1 MKRFFML
8 VMSIVLTLS
17 VIVALKPFVKT
28 VKASE
33 NIILTPEMYTD
44 SDQLLNE
51 DGTKNPMNIT
61 GLRDKILSST
71 CTDDIWELSKAIP
84 AECLR
89 SDGTERD
96 LYYFGKEYGYYVRHR
111 LTHVYLVHD
120 CLKTSET
127 VPVME
132 IMLIDFNYDDK
143 VECVIGMKVDIL
155 FSETFYYDNE
165 TGKDRWRRLTNAESL
180 TIILGNM
187 EYFYPDFSQKIEIH
201 KPSFSTDVLNRNE
214 LNYGDEGYRM
224 GDDRGAVI
232 LQSRLNYT
240 VWKRADNKEEVADA
254 FCKQLVSFAVSLT
267 HIKYVTSILS
277 YTLQISDWMDVI
289 LEAGKWGYE
298 GQNNEENIIDYPDKK
313 AQYQKNRSSYL
324 RSIIVSPADQ
334 YVYGA
339 KSSLQHIVRLERD
352 AGNAKVSHR
361 FHFVLGC
368 TDEETGDYIFL
379 NPKDEKG
386 NMVYLSG
393 GRDFAFCSEPQRVE
407 VKLDTQESLYILPGG
422 EQTYVFQPYSSGKFL
437 ITVPIRAWFSVTDH
451 ATGEEIQFSLVPDR
465 TTEKSRSYTAELNK
479 QTEYLL
485 TVNGNEQI
493 IDHIRITFTP
503 KKLPRKQSI
512 VSFKD
517 EKEKYFALDAVDSYY
532 YLTKSD
538 ASLNMQLLDENLNLI
553 ASLDNSYEFY
563 AENKV
568 RYLFLFYAHENTSN
582 VKMELWER
590 KRISFYGSGVDE
602 PQWIVN
608 TDLSF
613 ILPTLSREGY
623 IFEGWY
629 FNSRYDGEKATPES
643 VCAYAGPDVNL
654 YAQWKIDSKK
664 IYQINYV
671 IPDTVYDDKNEI
683 IDTSLIEFQNR
694 IDSFK
699 VTDEVILPILNSEAY
714 NFMGWY
720 TDSDFKNKITKIPQG
735 TIGNKTLYAKIEL
748 KEFIISFDLN
758 GGSGD
763 VASQHVKYG
772 KEIQLPT
779 VSRAGYA
786 GNWNAWNGE
795 KSNFGY
801 GYTVYKTETL
811 RAVWRKIY
819 NITYHN
825 VNSRGIVY
833 LHYEKEDAYLK
844 QYYFSDINFDLSR
857 IDVRVS
863 EGKRSKCLRFS
874 GWYTNSELS
883 DPIARIQKG
892 RTGNINLYAKW
903 AFSVSETHTKEQR
916 VTDADHFSQVTDNNL
931 FYLGRM
937 AEMYQSDLKAFGLK
951 KFRFTVSFD
960 MKEENNGNQF
970 MFVFNS
976 KYKEYAKCFYYKGYE
991 YGGVKIDKTYSHVS
1005 ESFEM
1010 SITEFDNDFYVL
1022 FGANG
1027 AGADD
1032 WYYKNLTLKIESIE

>member
-1 MKRFFML
+1 MKRKILIMCILAIFCSLGFYF
-8 VMSIVLTLS
+8 IQN
-17 VIVALKPFVKT
+17 KT
-28 VKASE
+28 VYAEENDFTNSAKELTSKDKVDGMTIKQFAKNVLNANKGEKLYDFDKFIPRKCLIPSE
-33 NIILTPEMYTD
+33 NPTNY
-44 SDQLLNE
+44 
-51 DGTKNPMNIT
+51 
-61 GLRDKILSST
+61 
-71 CTDDIWELSKAIP
+71 
-84 AECLR
+84 
-89 SDGTERD
+89 
-96 LYYFGKEYGYYVRHR
+96 YYFGVEYGFYVRHR
-111 LTHVYLVHD
+111 KVQPININGGKPD
-120 CLKTSET
+120 A
-127 VPVME
+127 PV
-132 IMLIDFNYDDK
+132 N
-143 VECVIGMKVDIL
+143 VVDIMIVDFTYQETKKIEHSVKIEVL
-155 FSETFYYDNE
+155 FSESFFIGVDDKNE
-165 TGKDRWRRLTNAESL
+165 IYFSR
-180 TIILGNM
+180 IIAQIYLGEVHGSGPLYQ
-187 EYFYPDFSQKIEIH
+187 EYREKLAIVRPQF
-201 KPSFSTDVLNRNE
+201 
-214 LNYGDEGYRM
+214 M
-224 GDDRGAVI
+224 
-232 LQSRLNYT
+232 
-240 VWKRADNKEEVADA
+240 
-254 FCKQLVSFAVSLT
+254 
-267 HIKYVTSILS
+267 TSILNANALNFGDPGYS
-277 YTLQISDWMDVI
+277 KATDDGLIIQQSRINYAGEVVLDSFNGEELGEFLVEKLICYTLSIANCGIISSILSETLDWGNAVSGLPGMSKGSKVC
-289 LEAGKWGYE
+289 
-298 GQNNEENIIDYPDKK
+298 NNEDNILLNESKDNQKK
-313 AQYQKNRSSYL
+313 SIYESFS
-324 RSIIVSPADQ
+324 RSIIVSPVDDIVLRQ
-334 YVYGA
+334 GGYVENIILLNDTTSATRMDREFGFSVFAQTYNGYG
-339 KSSLQHIVRLERD
+339 KIE
-352 AGNAKVSHR
+352 
-361 FHFVLGC
+361 
-368 TDEETGDYIFL
+368 FL
-379 NPKDEKG
+379 NEKDDNG
-386 NMVYLSG
+386 NMLPFVVKNENKILY
-393 GRDFAFCSEPQRVE
+393 EKETTVE
-407 VKLDTQESLYILPGG
+407 VRSDTQESLYILPGG

-437 ITVPIRAWFSVTDH
+437 ITVPFRAWFSVTDH

-493 IDHIRITFTP
+493 LDHIRITFNP
-503 KKLPRKQSI
+503 EKLPRKQSI

-590 KRISFYGSGVDE
+590 KRISFYGNGVDE

-772 KEIQLPT
+772 KEIRLPT
-779 VSRAGYA
+779 VYRTGYA

-825 VNSRGIVY
+825 LTSFTVQYFQDCCSYG
-833 LHYEKEDAYLK
+833 KE
-844 QYYFSDINFDLSR
+844 YYFNDIGLDLSHHGIAIFNDYR
-857 IDVRVS
+857 RAALDFRGWFDDKELTHRVFVIAANSKKDV
-863 EGKRSKCLRFS
+863 
-874 GWYTNSELS
+874 
-883 DPIARIQKG
+883 D
-892 RTGNINLYAKW
+892 LYAKW
-903 AFSVSETHTKEQR
+903 DFSVSHSSQSEHL
-916 VTDADHFSQVTDNNL
+916 VTDADQFDQVIEENHFSLYKMAALTKTNLISLGIKEVT
-931 FYLGRM
+931 
-937 AEMYQSDLKAFGLK
+937 
-951 KFRFTVSFD
+951 FTITFQ
-960 MKEENNGNQF
+960 MKEKNNGYQY
-970 MFVFNS
+970 MFLYNS
-976 KYKEYAKCFYYKGYE
+976 KDKDSAKCFYYNGYN
-991 YGGVKIDKTYSHVS
+991 YGGGIIKKDYEDVKEVFSVATS
-1005 ESFEM
+1005 E
-1010 SITEFDNDFYVL
+1010 IGNDFYVL

-1032 WYYKNLTLKIESIE
+1032 WYYRNLTFKMESKKS

>member
-1 MKRFFML
+1 MKKCLLVVFILAVIGSFFRFFPFQHGSVRADDDNGYQYLAQQMTKDDEIDIDG
-8 VMSIVLTLS
+8 MTIQQFAKIVLNSNEVDRLYDFDKF
-17 VIVALKPFVKT
+17 IPRNCLIP
-28 VKASE
+28 SE
-33 NIILTPEMYTD
+33 NPTNY
-44 SDQLLNE
+44 
-51 DGTKNPMNIT
+51 
-61 GLRDKILSST
+61 
-71 CTDDIWELSKAIP
+71 
-84 AECLR
+84 
-89 SDGTERD
+89 
-96 LYYFGKEYGYYVRHR
+96 YYFGVEYGFYVRHR
-111 LTHVYLVHD
+111 KVQPININGGNPNA
-120 CLKTSET
+120 
-127 VPVME
+127 PV
-132 IMLIDFNYDDK
+132 N
-143 VECVIGMKVDIL
+143 VVDIMIVDFTYQETKKIEHSVKIEVL
-155 FSETFYYDNE
+155 FSESFFIGVDD
-165 TGKDRWRRLTNAESL
+165 KDEIYFSR
-180 TIILGNM
+180 IIAQIYLGEVRGSGPLYQ
-187 EYFYPDFSQKIEIH
+187 EYREKLAIVRPQF
-201 KPSFSTDVLNRNE
+201 
-214 LNYGDEGYRM
+214 M
-224 GDDRGAVI
+224 
-232 LQSRLNYT
+232 
-240 VWKRADNKEEVADA
+240 
-254 FCKQLVSFAVSLT
+254 
-267 HIKYVTSILS
+267 TSILNANTLNFGDPGYS
-277 YTLQISDWMDVI
+277 KATDDGLIIQQSRINYAGEVVLDSFNGEELGEFLVEKLICYTLSIADCGIISSILSETLDWGNVVSGFPGMSKGSKVC
-289 LEAGKWGYE
+289 
-298 GQNNEENIIDYPDKK
+298 NNEDNILLNESKDNQKK
-313 AQYQKNRSSYL
+313 SIYESFS
-324 RSIIVSPADQ
+324 RSIIVSPVDDIVLRQ
-334 YVYGA
+334 GGYVENIILLNDTTSATRMDREFGFSVFAQEYNGYGRIEFLNE
-339 KSSLQHIVRLERD
+339 KD
-352 AGNAKVSHR
+352 DNGNMLP
-361 FHFVLGC
+361 FVVKNENKILYE
-368 TDEETGDYIFL
+368 EET
-379 NPKDEKG
+379 P
-386 NMVYLSG
+386 
-393 GRDFAFCSEPQRVE
+393 VE
-407 VKLDTQESLYILPGG
+407 VRSDTQENLYILPGG
-422 EQTYVFQPYSSGKFL
+422 EQTYIFQPYSSGKFL
-437 ITVPIRAWFSVTDH
+437 ITVPFGVGFSVTDN

-493 IDHIRITFTP
+493 IDHIRITFSP
-503 KKLPRKQSI
+503 EKLPRKQSV

-568 RYLFLFYAHENTSN
+568 RYLFLFYAHENTSD

-613 ILPTLSREGY
+613 ILPTPSREGY

-643 VCAYAGPDVNL
+643 VCAYAGPDINL
-654 YAQWKIDSKK
+654 YAQWRIDSEK

-683 IDTSLIEFQNR
+683 IDSSLIEFQNR

-699 VTDEVILPILNSEAY
+699 VTDEVILPILNSEVY
-714 NFMGWY
+714 HFMGWY

-735 TIGNKTLYAKIEL
+735 TIGDKTLYAKIEL

-874 GWYTNSELS
+874 GWYTNSDLS

-937 AEMYQSDLKAFGLK
+937 AEMYQSDLKALGLTNFK
-951 KFRFTVSFD
+951 FTVSFD

-970 MFVFNS
+970 MFVFDS
-976 KYKEYAKCFYYKGYE
+976 KYQDTARCYYYKG
-991 YGGVKIDKTYSHVS
+991 
-1005 ESFEM
+1005 
-1010 SITEFDNDFYVL
+1010 
-1022 FGANG
+1022 
-1027 AGADD
+1027 
-1032 WYYKNLTLKIESIE
+1032 

>member
-1 MKRFFML
+1 MKKKIIITVFVFIVVVML
-8 VMSIVLTLS
+8 SAVKPNNYKEAHAETVDP
-17 VIVALKPFVKT
+17 VILAR
-28 VKASE
+28 
-33 NIILTPEMYTD
+33 EMTKD
-44 SDQLLNE
+44 DQLE
-51 DGTKNPMNIT
+51 GGEVNIT
-61 GLRDKILSST
+61 QFSQKVLESDELVKLYDFPKVVPNDYLIPTGETT
-71 CTDDIWELSKAIP
+71 CY
-84 AECLR
+84 
-89 SDGTERD
+89 
-96 LYYFGKEYGYYVRHR
+96 YYFGKEYGFYIRHR
-111 LTHVYLVHD
+111 EVIPRNPNIPEEDWSAADAV
-120 CLKTSET
+120 S
-127 VPVME
+127 V
-132 IMLIDFNYDDK
+132 IDILLLDFKYKDLDTYAKYDIK
-143 VECVIGMKVDIL
+143 VIIL
-155 FSETFYYDNE
+155 FSESFYYGCDDKGVFLRRITMPVSCGYIETQEYREKLAIVNPQFATMILNE
-165 TGKDRWRRLTNAESL
+165 NA
-180 TIILGNM
+180 
-187 EYFYPDFSQKIEIH
+187 
-201 KPSFSTDVLNRNE
+201 
-214 LNYGDEGYRM
+214 LNYGDPGYDKAADDGLVIVESRTNYSGSVVKCRDEAEIAAFLIRKAVTYGMMIGNASAMATMINEVIDWTAFFMSVTEQEVEIEKNNEDNIILNEPKDVQRSSSNPSYLRGMVVAPKDDIKMQQEGSYVQNIIILNGCNATTRM
-224 GDDRGAVI
+224 
-232 LQSRLNYT
+232 SR
-240 VWKRADNKEEVADA
+240 
-254 FCKQLVSFAVSLT
+254 FFGF
-267 HIKYVTSILS
+267 SILS
-277 YTLQISDWMDVI
+277 CPLDRSVDKFEYLNERNDKGEMIPFVVKNENQI
-289 LEAGKWGYE
+289 LHE
-298 GQNNEENIIDYPDKK
+298 
-313 AQYQKNRSSYL
+313 
-324 RSIIVSPADQ
+324 
-334 YVYGA
+334 
-339 KSSLQHIVRLERD
+339 
-352 AGNAKVSHR
+352 
-361 FHFVLGC
+361 
-368 TDEETGDYIFL
+368 EET
-379 NPKDEKG
+379 P
-386 NMVYLSG
+386 
-393 GRDFAFCSEPQRVE
+393 VE
-407 VKLDTQESLYILPGG
+407 VRSDTQESLYILPGG
-422 EQTYVFQPYSSGKFL
+422 KQTYVFQPYSSGKFL
-437 ITVPIRAWFSVTDH
+437 ITVPFRAWFSVTDH

-493 IDHIRITFTP
+493 IDHIRITFNP

-613 ILPTLSREGY
+613 ILPTPSREGY

-833 LHYEKEDAYLK
+833 LHYEKEDAYLR

-857 IDVRVS
+857 IDVRVPG
-863 EGKRSKCLRFS
+863 EDRPKHLRFV

-991 YGGVKIDKTYSHVS
+991 YGGVRIDKTYSHVS

>member
-1 MKRFFML
+1 MKKKIIITVFVFIVVVML
-8 VMSIVLTLS
+8 SAVKPNNYKEAHAETVDP
-17 VIVALKPFVKT
+17 VILAR
-28 VKASE
+28 
-33 NIILTPEMYTD
+33 EMTKD
-44 SDQLLNE
+44 DQLE
-51 DGTKNPMNIT
+51 GGEVNIT
-61 GLRDKILSST
+61 QFSQKVLESDELVKLYDFPKVVPNDYLIPTGETT
-71 CTDDIWELSKAIP
+71 CY
-84 AECLR
+84 
-89 SDGTERD
+89 
-96 LYYFGKEYGYYVRHR
+96 YYFGKEYGFYIRHR
-111 LTHVYLVHD
+111 EVIPRNPNIPEEDWSAADAV
-120 CLKTSET
+120 S
-127 VPVME
+127 V
-132 IMLIDFNYDDK
+132 IDILLLDFKYKDLDTYAKYDIK
-143 VECVIGMKVDIL
+143 VIIL
-155 FSETFYYDNE
+155 FSESFYYGCDDKGVFLRRITMPVSCGYIETQEYREKLAIVNPQFATMILNE
-165 TGKDRWRRLTNAESL
+165 NA
-180 TIILGNM
+180 
-187 EYFYPDFSQKIEIH
+187 
-201 KPSFSTDVLNRNE
+201 
-214 LNYGDEGYRM
+214 LNYGDPGYDKAADDGLVIVESRTNYSGSVVKCRDEAEIAALLIRKAVTYGMMIGNASAMATMINEVIDWTAFFMSVTEQEVEIEKNNEDNIILNEPKDVQRSSSNPSYLRGMVVAPKDDIKMQQEGSYVQNIIILNGCNATTRM
-224 GDDRGAVI
+224 
-232 LQSRLNYT
+232 SR
-240 VWKRADNKEEVADA
+240 
-254 FCKQLVSFAVSLT
+254 FFGF
-267 HIKYVTSILS
+267 SILS
-277 YTLQISDWMDVI
+277 CPLDRSVDKFEYLNERNDKGEMIPFVVKNENQI
-289 LEAGKWGYE
+289 LHE
-298 GQNNEENIIDYPDKK
+298 
-313 AQYQKNRSSYL
+313 
-324 RSIIVSPADQ
+324 
-334 YVYGA
+334 
-339 KSSLQHIVRLERD
+339 
-352 AGNAKVSHR
+352 
-361 FHFVLGC
+361 
-368 TDEETGDYIFL
+368 EET
-379 NPKDEKG
+379 P
-386 NMVYLSG
+386 
-393 GRDFAFCSEPQRVE
+393 VE
-407 VKLDTQESLYILPGG
+407 VRSDTQESLYILPGG
-422 EQTYVFQPYSSGKFL
+422 KQTYVFQPYSSGKFL
-437 ITVPIRAWFSVTDH
+437 ITIPFRAWFSVTDH

-493 IDHIRITFTP
+493 IDHIRITFNP

-568 RYLFLFYAHENTSN
+568 RYLFLFYAHENTSD

-590 KRISFYGSGVDE
+590 KRISFYGNGVDE

-772 KEIQLPT
+772 KEIRLPT
-779 VSRAGYA
+779 VYRTGYA

-825 VNSRGIVY
+825 LTSFTVQYFQDCCSYG
-833 LHYEKEDAYLK
+833 KE
-844 QYYFSDINFDLSR
+844 YYFNDIGLDLSHHGIAIFNDYR
-857 IDVRVS
+857 RAALDFRGWFDDKELTHRVFVIAANSKKDV
-863 EGKRSKCLRFS
+863 
-874 GWYTNSELS
+874 
-883 DPIARIQKG
+883 D
-892 RTGNINLYAKW
+892 LYAKW
-903 AFSVSETHTKEQR
+903 DFSVSHSSQSEHL
-916 VTDADHFSQVTDNNL
+916 VTDADQFDQVIEENHFSLYKMAALTKTNLITLGIKEVT
-931 FYLGRM
+931 
-937 AEMYQSDLKAFGLK
+937 
-951 KFRFTVSFD
+951 FTITFQ
-960 MKEENNGNQF
+960 MKEKNNGYQY
-970 MFVFNS
+970 MFLYNS
-976 KYKEYAKCFYYKGYE
+976 KDKDSAKCFYYNGYN
-991 YGGVKIDKTYSHVS
+991 YGGGIIKKDYEDVKEVFSVATS
-1005 ESFEM
+1005 E
-1010 SITEFDNDFYVL
+1010 IGNDFYML

-1032 WYYKNLTLKIESIE
+1032 WYYRNLTFKMESKKS